1 MTAIIPF
8 EFEGSAIRTM
18 QRKGVPWFVA
28 ADVCDCL
35 DIKQASR
42 AVEALDADE
51 IADVSLTHR
60 SSNGVLQSRSVIII
74 SESGLYTL
82 ILRSRKATT
91 PGTPQHRFRKW
102 VTAEVLPSLRK
113 FGSYGRARSV
123 PQMLRL
129 QNQSLKLLA
138 KIKAE
143 EDPASREFLHA
154 SLEEVMAALGHD
166 CPSLE
171 RLVPPPP
178 PEPPEAAEVVRFWE
192 VFHALEANPETGVN
206 HSRNP
211 AIIAINLPHM
221 FALAEAAGLSLPP
234 RGLLLP
240 ALKAARSPRFLGL
253 KAVNTRLE
261 IRRGPRAATVKAW
274 CFAAPE
280 PCGLFVDPDEE

>member
-8 EFEGSAIRTM
+8 EFSGSAIRTLLK
-18 QRKGVPWFVA
+18 KGDPWFVA
-28 ADVCDCL
+28 EDLC
-35 DIKQASR
+35 R
-42 AVEALDADE
+42 ALEISKYRDAVARLDADE
-51 IADVSLTHR
+51 RGAVKVDTLGGPQEVAAV
-60 SSNGVLQSRSVIII
+60 N
-74 SESGLYTL
+74 ESGLYTL

-154 SLEEVMAALGHD
+154 SLEEVMAALGRD

-274 CFAAPE
+274 CFSAPDQSDADQQADTTPE
-280 PCGLFVDPDEE
+280 